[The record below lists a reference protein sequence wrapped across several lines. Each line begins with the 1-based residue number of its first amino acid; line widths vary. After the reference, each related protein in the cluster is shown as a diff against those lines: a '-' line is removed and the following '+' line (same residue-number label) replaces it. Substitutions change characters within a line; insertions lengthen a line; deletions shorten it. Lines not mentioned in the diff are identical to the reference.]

1 LPDCGGQSLE
11 AILTELGGRPARTR
25 TGADILTSACGRDPE
40 APARPPRVRYAAATY
55 PEAICHI
62 GIRLAEALQ
71 FAHDC
76 GLLHLDLKPSN
87 VLVAADGTPMLLDF
101 HLARPPLSAGD
112 PPPAW
117 LGGTSGYMA
126 PELEAAIAAVRA
138 GGTIPAA
145 VGGRADVY
153 SLGVLL
159 AGALGHEP
167 NARGS
172 TLSPGLAGILAR
184 CTALAPGERY
194 ASAGEVAE
202 DLRRHTADLPLR
214 GVPNRSLVER
224 WKKWR
229 RRRPFALS
237 LCSGMAAMLLGA
249 VGGAGYAHQHVET
262 ATAALHRGEEHVQA
276 ERFSEAVEAFR
287 GGAAVLTGVPFCE
300 ELAARLRG
308 ALARAE
314 RRRCAA
320 ELHHLAEHVRT
331 IYEAD
336 DVPLPVLRDAEVRC
350 QSLWGERESVVRRLA
365 DLGPEDLKVNWRT
378 DLLDLAIVFARLH
391 VRTSDPNEILM
402 SRKRALDTL
411 VEAESFLGPSAG
423 LYHERAVQARP
434 LGLAQLAVESRRAAE
449 SYPVK
454 SAWELRMLSRAPNRP

>member
-1 LPDCGGQSLE
+1 
-11 AILTELGGRPARTR
+11 
-25 TGADILTSACGRDPE
+25 
-40 APARPPRVRYAAATY
+40 
-55 PEAICHI
+55 
-62 GIRLAEALQ
+62 
-71 FAHDC
+71 
-76 GLLHLDLKPSN
+76 
-87 VLVAADGTPMLLDF
+87 
-101 HLARPPLSAGD
+101 
-112 PPPAW
+112 
-117 LGGTSGYMA
+117 
-126 PELEAAIAAVRA
+126 
-138 GGTIPAA
+138 
-145 VGGRADVY
+145 
-153 SLGVLL
+153 
-159 AGALGHEP
+159 
-167 NARGS
+167 
-172 TLSPGLAGILAR
+172 
-184 CTALAPGERY
+184 
-194 ASAGEVAE
+194 
-202 DLRRHTADLPLR
+202 
-214 GVPNRSLVER
+214 
-224 WKKWR
+224 
-229 RRRPFALS
+229 
-237 LCSGMAAMLLGA
+237 MAAMLLGA

-423 LYHERAVQARP
+423 LYQERAVQARP